1 MDEIK
6 LKEIKFLNDIKSKY
20 ILQNIFS
27 YIKEKQKL
35 EMIIYSKN
43 FQKILELD
51 IKDYQKISGKFKI
64 AEKDG
69 DGKEY
74 SLISKNL
81 NEHFSKKE
89 KKAINID
96 TAGKLSFLLSDCEKK
111 EIEELVIVGKINGTE
126 FK

>member
-43 FQKILELD
+43 FQKTLELD

-81 NEHFSKKE
+81 NEHFSKK
-89 KKAINID
+89 KRKQ
-96 TAGKLSFLLSDCEKK
+96 
-111 EIEELVIVGKINGTE
+111 
-126 FK
+126 